1 MWIGWLAGSHSPQRS
16 RPFPPSHRF
25 SSYSCSLLPS
35 TLVQVASQLVAT
47 ILLHCRRWV
56 FFLEIFPP
64 PPPSSRR
71 RVCRRYGLKIT
82 PNDLIC
88 HRVPVP
94 LNVPLWI
101 YYRVIGLSVFGSGN
115 QAKDHAAERCS
126 VLPFFFFAIVTIG
139 GGGGGISRGRCSAVV
154 LICFTCPAIPVAT
167 ATGIPARQLSF
178 LREVGI
184 YSMGAVESRLPEVT
198 RGCRRRIYL
207 LAG

>member
-1 MWIGWLAGSHSPQRS
+1 MSSPSSVPLDGSYISVWIGWLAGSHSPQRS

-139 GGGGGISRGRCSAVV
+139 GGGYFEGSLFCGCSYMVHLSGDTSRDRYWNTRSSALIS
-154 LICFTCPAIPVAT
+154 
-167 ATGIPARQLSF
+167 
-178 LREVGI
+178 
-184 YSMGAVESRLPEVT
+184 T
-198 RGCRRRIYL
+198 RGGNL
-207 LAG
+207 FNGGG